1 MASKA
6 SKSSDE
12 FVFLPLGGSG
22 EIGMNL
28 NLFGYG
34 RASNRKWVIVD
45 IGVTFGNASTPGVD
59 IIMPDTAY
67 IEEHQHNLLGI
78 VLTHAHEDH
87 MGALARLWPRLRCP
101 VYATPFTMWLVKDR
115 LAEAGLLDEVELIEI
130 PMQGSFDLGPFQFDL
145 ITLTHSIPEPNALAI
160 RTDLGTVLHTGDW
173 KIDPNPQIGT
183 GVDEAA
189 LKALGD
195 EGVLAMICDSTNV
208 FSPGESGS
216 EEGVRLELTRL
227 IGEFPGKAI
236 AVATFASNVARLQSV
251 MYAAKANKRSVCL
264 IGRSMHRMTAAAKA
278 VGMLGDVGHLLS
290 EDEASAMPAGHVLY
304 LCTGSQGEPRAALSR
319 IAEGNHRTVKFKKG
333 DVVIFSSKIIPGNEI
348 GIFALQNALADD
360 GVQIVTEKDR
370 PIHVSGH
377 PNRDELK
384 RMYEWVRPEVAIP
397 VHGERRHLLEH
408 ARFAKTV
415 GAQTSIAGRNGEMLR
430 LAPNGPEVIDI
441 VPSGRLHEDSGLIV
455 SADDDALRLRRKM
468 AFAGYIGVSVVVDQ
482 RGRLISGPEPRI
494 AGFPEGENGDAMD
507 ELIDAV
513 ADACEQAF
521 REMPAKARK
530 DEDAIEEKL
539 AGRVKRI
546 VRNRTNKRALV
557 EIHAHKVKVET

>member
-1 MASKA
+1 MAKNQ
-6 SKSSDE
+6 DE

-34 RASNRKWVIVD
+34 PPTNRKWVIVD
-45 IGVTFGNASTPGVD
+45 IGVTFGNADTPGID
-59 IIMPDTAY
+59 IIMPDTAF
-67 IEEHQHNLLGI
+67 IEEHRGNLLGI

-115 LAEAGLLDEVELIEI
+115 LAEAGLLEEVELIEI
-130 PMQGSFDLGPFQFDL
+130 PLEASFALGPFHFDL

-160 RTDLGTVLHTGDW
+160 RTALGTVLHTGDW
-173 KIDPNPQIGT
+173 KIDPSPQIGA

-189 LKALGD
+189 LKRLGD

-216 EEGVRLELTRL
+216 EEGVRKELTKL
-227 IGEFPGKAI
+227 IGEYDGRAI

-251 MYAAKANKRSVCL
+251 LYAAQQNNRSVCL
-264 IGRSMHRMTAAAKA
+264 IGRSMKRMTAAAKA
-278 VGMLGDVGHLLS
+278 VGMLSDVGHILS
-290 EDEASAMPAGHVLY
+290 EDEASMMPAAHVLY

-319 IAEGNHRTVKFKKG
+319 IASGSHRSVKFKSG
-333 DVVIFSSKIIPGNEI
+333 DVVIFSSKIIPGNER

-360 GVQIVTEKDR
+360 GVEIVTEKDR

-384 RMYEWVRPEVAIP
+384 RMYEWVRPEIAIP

-415 GAQTSIAGRNGEMLR
+415 GASASQPGRNGEMIR
-430 LAPNGPEVIDI
+430 LAPKGPEIVDI
-441 VPSGRLHEDSGLIV
+441 VPSGRLFEDGREIV
-455 SADDDALRLRRKM
+455 SSTDDGLRLRKKM
-468 AFAGYIGVSVVVDQ
+468 AYAGHVGISLVVNDK
-482 RGRLISGPEPRI
+482 GRMVSGPEPRLI
-494 AGFPEGENGDAMD
+494 GFPEGKNGEVLDD
-507 ELIDAV
+507 LIDAV
-513 ADACEQAF
+513 IEAS
-521 REMPAKARK
+521 
-530 DEDAIEEKL
+530 EDAFNELSSRARRDEEAIETKVS
-539 AGRVKRI
+539 GRVKRVI
-546 VRNRTNKRALV
+546 RDLTGKRSVV
-557 EIHAHKVKVET
+557 EVHAHIVKKVA

>member
-1 MASKA
+1 MDKNES
-6 SKSSDE
+6 E
-12 FVFLPLGGSG
+12 FLFLPLGGSG

-34 RASNRKWVIVD
+34 RPSDRQWVIVD
-45 IGVTFGNASTPGVD
+45 LGVTFGNAETPGID
-59 IIMPDTAY
+59 IIMPDTAF
-67 IEEHQHNLLGI
+67 IEERRESLLGI

-130 PMQGSFDLGPFQFDL
+130 PLQGGFDLGPFRFDL

-173 KIDPNPQIGT
+173 KIDPDPQIGE

-216 EEGVRLELTRL
+216 EEGVRQELTQL
-227 IGEFPGKAI
+227 IGEHDGKGI

-251 MYAAKANKRSVCL
+251 MYAAKENNRSVCL
-264 IGRSMHRMTAAAKA
+264 IGRSMKRMTAAAKA
-278 VGMLGDVGHLLS
+278 VGLLSDVGHILS
-290 EDEASAMPAGHVLY
+290 EDEAAAMPAGHVLY

-319 IAEGNHRTVKFKKG
+319 IAEGSHRSVKFKRG
-333 DVVIFSSKIIPGNEI
+333 DLVVFSSKIIPGNER

-360 GVQIVTEKDR
+360 GVEIVTEKDR

-384 RMYEWVRPEVAIP
+384 RMYEWVRPRIAIP

-415 GAQTSIAGRNGEMLR
+415 GADKSMPGRNGEMIR
-430 LAPNGPEVIDI
+430 IAPKGPKVVDI
-441 VPSGRLHEDSGLIV
+441 VPSGRLFEDGGQIV
-455 SADDDALRLRRKM
+455 SASDDGLRLRRKM
-468 AFAGYIGVSVVVDQ
+468 AFAGHVGVSLVVNEK
-482 RGRLISGPEPRI
+482 GRLVSGPEARI
-494 AGFPEGENGDAMD
+494 AGFPEGRDGEIMD

-513 ADACEQAF
+513 ADAAEDAF
-521 REMPAKARK
+521 RELPMRGRK
-530 DEDAIEEKL
+530 DEDTIEDKVR
-539 AGRVKRI
+539 GRVRRILRDMTGKRSI
-546 VRNRTNKRALV
+546 VEV
-557 EIHAHKVKVET
+557 HAHIVKKAA